1 MPNRACADSER
12 AAVSSRR
19 PASALP
25 FFFASFRFSFRA
37 LPLLTP
43 FPSPSDSSISLAGW
57 PINIIPRSTAGLD
70 RQATNNR
77 SGGTGND
84 NDNTRL
90 LLTWLIALTTLS
102 LAWLVY
108 TISMADSGGGK

>member
-1 MPNRACADSER
+1 MPGRSFAER
-12 AAVSSRR
+12 AAVSSPR

-25 FFFASFRFSFRA
+25 FFLFFLSSFRFS
-37 LPLLTP
+37 LLTLTL
-43 FPSPSDSSISLAGW
+43 FPSLSDSSIILAGW

-70 RQATNNR
+70 RQASNNR

-84 NDNTRL
+84 NDSTRL

-102 LAWLVY
+102 LAWLIY
-108 TISMADSGGGK
+108 TTSMADSGGGK